1 MTYFNWPYG
10 PLPMGPWTHIHALCC
25 CQCFCVV
32 HWATCA
38 SWCHNYYN
46 RTTIIITKPLYTIWL
61 TNVTY
66 MNFTYY
72 LNLPWPVNLM
82 ATILCLFGFWGSH
95 YAHRQLH
102 VKRNKWHTHVIKVF
116 KIGNMLWEKAICTD
130 FHHYWCGLAFLPY
143 KTNII
148 C

>member
-1 MTYFNWPYG
+1 MTYFSWPYG
-10 PLPMGPWTHIHALCC
+10 PLPMGPQAHIHALLCHLCFHMVCC
-25 CQCFCVV
+25 TICI
-32 HWATCA
+32 

-46 RTTIIITKPLYTIWL
+46 RTNIIITKPLYTIWL
-61 TNVTY
+61 INLTY

-72 LNLPWPVNLM
+72 LNFPQPVDLS
-82 ATILCLFGFWGSH
+82 ATILHLLGFWDSH
-95 YAHRQLH
+95 CAHRQLY

-116 KIGNMLWEKAICTD
+116 KIGNMLWEKMIHTD
-130 FHHYWCGLAFLPY
+130 SCCYWCGLAFLPY